1 MSNKRVLF
9 VCIHNSARSQMAMT
23 YLNHYGSE
31 LGFEA
36 ESAGLEPGSLNPLA
50 VEAMRLDGLDISNN
64 PTNSVFDFYKEGRK
78 YRFVITVCDP
88 EAAEKCPVFAGV
100 AKRIHM
106 GFKDPSSFTG
116 TQEEK
121 IAKTIEVREEIK
133 QAVLSFIE
141 QYQDR

>member
-1 MSNKRVLF
+1 MSTKRVLF

-36 ESAGLEPGSLNPLA
+36 ESAGIEPGSLNPLA

-64 PTNSVFDFYKEGRK
+64 PTNSVFDFYKEGRL
-78 YRFVITVCDP
+78 YRYVITVCDP
-88 EAAEKCPVFAGV
+88 EASEKCPVFAGV
-100 AKRIHM
+100 TKRIHM

>member
-1 MSNKRVLF
+1 MSTKRVLF

-36 ESAGLEPGSLNPLA
+36 ESAGIEPGSLNPLA

-64 PTNSVFDFYKEGRK
+64 PTNSVFDFYKEGRL
-78 YRFVITVCDP
+78 YRYVITVCDP

-100 AKRIHM
+100 AKRIQM

>member
-1 MSNKRVLF
+1 MSIKRVLF

-50 VEAMRLDGLDISNN
+50 VEAMRLDGLDMSNN

-78 YRFVITVCDP
+78 YRYVITVCDP

>member
-1 MSNKRVLF
+1 
-9 VCIHNSARSQMAMT
+9 
-23 YLNHYGSE
+23 
-31 LGFEA
+31 
-36 ESAGLEPGSLNPLA
+36 
-50 VEAMRLDGLDISNN
+50 
-64 PTNSVFDFYKEGRK
+64 
-78 YRFVITVCDP
+78 
-88 EAAEKCPVFAGV
+88 
-100 AKRIHM
+100 M

>member
-1 MSNKRVLF
+1 MSTKRVLF

-36 ESAGLEPGSLNPLA
+36 ESAGIEPGSLNPLA

-64 PTNSVFDFYKEGRK
+64 PTNSVFDFYKEGRL
-78 YRFVITVCDP
+78 YRYVITVCDP

-100 AKRIHM
+100 AKRIQM

-116 TQEEK
+116 TQAEK

>member
-23 YLNHYGSE
+23 YLNHYGHE

-36 ESAGLEPGSLNPLA
+36 ESAGIEPGTLNPLA

-64 PTNSVFDFYKEGRK
+64 PTNSVFNFYKEGRL
-78 YRFVITVCDP
+78 YRYVVTVCDP
-88 EAAEKCPVFAGV
+88 EAAEQCPVFAGV

-106 GFKDPSSFTG
+106 GFKDPSSFQG
-116 TQEEK
+116 TFEERLEQT
-121 IAKTIEVREEIK
+121 IAVREEIK

-141 QYQDR
+141 HYQDR

>member
-1 MSNKRVLF
+1 MSTKRVLF

-23 YLNHYGSE
+23 YLNHFGGES
-31 LGFEA
+31 GFEA
-36 ESAGLEPGSLNPLA
+36 ESAGIEPGTLNPLA
-50 VEAMRLDGLDISNN
+50 VEAMRLDGLDMSNN

-78 YRFVITVCDP
+78 YRYVITVCDS

-116 TQEEK
+116 TQAEK